1 MKSNIHPDNY
11 RLVAFKDMSNNDVFL
26 TKSTVLNY
34 GLIMGGL
41 TVAFT
46 IMLFLMDMHYQNS
59 SIQQWT
65 GLLIMA
71 GSIVFGQLA
80 FKKVNEGFIS
90 LGEGLKIGI
99 GVTALGSAIGI
110 AYGIF
115 QGSVLDPD
123 TMTKAMDYA
132 IEQAIQQNPEIG
144 DEIVGAMEEA
154 FEFFANPLI
163 SSSIGMA
170 VSLFFGALISLLT
183 GLALKKNRPA

>member
-1 MKSNIHPDNY
+1 MLESKGT
-11 RLVAFKDMSNNDVFL
+11 V
-26 TKSTVLNY
+26 KSTVLNY

-46 IMLFLMDMHYQNS
+46 VMLFLMDMHYQNS

-80 FKKVNEGFIS
+80 FKKMNEGFIS
-90 LGEGLKIGI
+90 LGEGMKIGI

-123 TMTKAMDYA
+123 TKTL
-132 IEQAIQQNPEIG
+132 P
-144 DEIVGAMEEA
+144 
-154 FEFFANPLI
+154 
-163 SSSIGMA
+163 
-170 VSLFFGALISLLT
+170 
-183 GLALKKNRPA
+183 

>member
-1 MKSNIHPDNY
+1 MLESKGTVKSI
-11 RLVAFKDMSNNDVFL
+11 
-26 TKSTVLNY
+26 VLNY

-46 IMLFLMDMHYQNS
+46 FMLFLMDMHYQNS

-80 FKKVNEGFIS
+80 FKKMNEGFIS
-90 LGEGLKIGI
+90 LGEGMKIGI
-99 GVTALGSAIGI
+99 GITALGSAIGI

-154 FEFFANPLI
+154 FEFLNI
-163 SSSIGMA
+163 I
-170 VSLFFGALISLLT
+170 
-183 GLALKKNRPA
+183 LKKNNLPLNRSLDFFVTKLINKIL

>member
-1 MKSNIHPDNY
+1 MLESK
-11 RLVAFKDMSNNDVFL
+11 VTV
-26 TKSTVLNY
+26 KSTVLNY

-46 IMLFLMDMHYQNS
+46 FMLFLMDMHYQNS

-80 FKKVNEGFIS
+80 FKKMNEGFIS
-90 LGEGLKIGI
+90 LGEGMKIGI

>member
-1 MKSNIHPDNY
+1 MLKSEGTI
-11 RLVAFKDMSNNDVFL
+11 
-26 TKSTVLNY
+26 KSTVLNY

-41 TVAFT
+41 TIAFT
-46 IMLFLMDMHYQNS
+46 LMLFLMDMHYQNS

-80 FKKVNEGFIS
+80 FKKMNNGFIS
-90 LGEGLKIGI
+90 LAEGMKIGI
-99 GVTALGSAIGI
+99 GITALGSAIGI

-115 QGSVLDPD
+115 QGYVLDPD
-123 TMTKAMDYA
+123 TMSKAMDYA

-144 DEIVGAMEEA
+144 DEIVEAMEGA

-170 VSLFFGALISLLT
+170 VSLFFGGLISLLT
-183 GLALKKNRPA
+183 GLAVKKNRPA

>member
-1 MKSNIHPDNY
+1 MLKSEGTI
-11 RLVAFKDMSNNDVFL
+11 
-26 TKSTVLNY
+26 KSTVLNY

-41 TVAFT
+41 TIAFT
-46 IMLFLMDMHYQNS
+46 LMLFLMDMHYQNS

-80 FKKVNEGFIS
+80 FKKLNDGYIG
-90 LGEGLKIGI
+90 LGEGIKIGI
-99 GVTALGSAIGI
+99 GIAALGSAIGI

-115 QGSVLDPD
+115 QGYVLDPD

-132 IEQAIQQNPEIG
+132 IDQAIQQNPELG
-144 DEIVGAMEEA
+144 DEIVEAMENA
-154 FEFFANPLI
+154 FEFFSNPFV

-170 VSLFFGALISLLT
+170 VSLFFGGLISLLT
-183 GLALKKNRPA
+183 GLAVKKSRPA

>member
-1 MKSNIHPDNY
+1 
-11 RLVAFKDMSNNDVFL
+11 MSFITALENALGKKAKMNMLPMQPGDVPA
-26 TKSTVLNY
+26 TAADIS
-34 GLIMGGL
+34 
-41 TVAFT
+41 A
-46 IMLFLMDMHYQNS
+46 
-59 SIQQWT
+59 IQQWT

-80 FKKVNEGFIS
+80 FKKMNEGFIS
-90 LGEGLKIGI
+90 LGEGMKIGI

-144 DEIVGAMEEA
+144 DEIVEAMEGA

>member
-1 MKSNIHPDNY
+1 MLESKGT
-11 RLVAFKDMSNNDVFL
+11 V
-26 TKSTVLNY
+26 KSTVLNY

-46 IMLFLMDMHYQNS
+46 VMLFLMDMHYQNS

-80 FKKVNEGFIS
+80 FKKMNEGFIS
-90 LGEGLKIGI
+90 LGEGMK
-99 GVTALGSAIGI
+99 IGI